1 MVESRLALTARL
13 YQNIRRAKKYGRYPE
28 ESACRLTKKAIRR
41 SEECA
46 CWPDCLL
53 PGHEDES
60 RLEAVPLVKN
70 SGRAYRH
77 LPNLYDELVYR
88 YVTNFVVARTR
99 MSLEQRSP

>member
-1 MVESRLALTARL
+1 MVPLVPVCEFIRAASRLSMVLKRLALWRRL

-46 CWPDCLL
+46 CWLDCLL

-60 RLEAVPLVKN
+60 RLEAVPLVKKLWK
-70 SGRAYRH
+70 GIRYTF
-77 LPNLYDELVYR
+77 PNLM
-88 YVTNFVVARTR
+88 TN
-99 MSLEQRSP
+99 